1 MLPEGRTV
9 GTTSPSVHRAA
20 GMGVGAL
27 VETRWL
33 LRVVVRAGG
42 GGGGNPSGSGSS
54 VWRERHKL

>member
-1 MLPEGRTV
+1 MLPEGRTA

-42 GGGGNPSGSGSS
+42 GGNPSGSGSS